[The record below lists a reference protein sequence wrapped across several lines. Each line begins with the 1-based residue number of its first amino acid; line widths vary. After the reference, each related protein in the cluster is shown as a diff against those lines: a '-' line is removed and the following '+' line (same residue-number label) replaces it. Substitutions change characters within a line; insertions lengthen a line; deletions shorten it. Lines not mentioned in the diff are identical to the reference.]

1 MLFTFCSTTGRS
13 AAMWPP
19 YVHPVVIRGMFLATV
34 ALACATL
41 ATACGT
47 RSSYVSIDGSST
59 VFPLTA
65 IAAEDYQVAT
75 PGVQVR
81 VGATGTGGGFEKFC
95 RGETDANDASR
106 SIKDSEAEACAAKG
120 IEYLPLTMAIDALT
134 VVVNPGNDWAE
145 CLTLEQLGAI
155 WAPGS
160 TITSWRQVDP
170 AFPDVPLR
178 LFGPGTDSGTFDYF
192 TKEVNGEE
200 GASRTDFTPTEDD
213 NVIVQGVAGT
223 DGGMGYFGYTYY
235 EENTQRLKAV
245 AIDAGEG
252 CIEPSQQTAQDGT
265 YSPLSRPL
273 FVYVSVPAMTR
284 PEVQAFFDFYVRN
297 DESIALGAKF
307 IPLNAEQKAQLG
319 TDYATLVAKAQ
330 ALTKSTASATA
341 GSGTGSP

>member
-1 MLFTFCSTTGRS
+1 
-13 AAMWPP
+13 MWPSC
-19 YVHPVVIRGMFLATV
+19 VHPLVSRGLLAAV
-34 ALACATL
+34 AGLLAIGL
-41 ATACGT
+41 VSGCGT
-47 RSSYVSIDGSST
+47 RSAYISIDGSST

-65 IAAEDYQVAT
+65 IAAEDFQVAT

-106 SIKDSEAEACAAKG
+106 SIKDSEVEACAAKG
-120 IEYLPLTMAIDALT
+120 ISYLPLTMAIDALT
-134 VVVNPGNDWAE
+134 VVINPDNDWVT

-160 TITSWRQVDP
+160 TVTSWQQVDQ

-213 NVIVQGVAGT
+213 NVIVQGVAGSP
-223 DGGMGYFGYTYY
+223 GGMGYLGYTYF
-235 EENTQRLKAV
+235 EENAKRLKAV
-245 AIDAGEG
+245 AIDSGDG
-252 CIEPSQQTAQDGT
+252 CVAPSQQTAQDGS
-265 YSPLSRPL
+265 YHPLSRPL
-273 FVYVSVPAMTR
+273 FVYVSVSAMSR
-284 PEVQAFFDFYVRN
+284 PQVRAFFDFYVRN

-307 IPLNAEQKAQLG
+307 IPLNDEQKAKLLA
-319 TDYATLVAKAQ
+319 DYATLVAQ
-330 ALTKSTASATA
+330 AASASEAASASPSTS
-341 GSGTGSP
+341 GSRAP